1 MAWKYYS
8 GACCVRQG
16 WRRVNRGQGAM
27 GEAVAVTVGARVWV
41 TSPRAATRAMERC
54 GPAADMLEGRATR
67 TVCVHVSHS
76 VVSVFCMVDLKSKIQ
91 EENVISRE
99 LLWTLASI
107 CHGRKFYLELNP
119 LRQTTDEATTGL
131 PFLV

>member
-1 MAWKYYS
+1 MRLYPESSGGRGRESGIVLSRSFRKNEEITCVAWKYYS

-76 VVSVFCMVDLKSKIQ
+76 VVSDSL
-91 EENVISRE
+91 
-99 LLWTLASI
+99 
-107 CHGRKFYLELNP
+107 
-119 LRQTTDEATTGL
+119 
-131 PFLV
+131 